1 MIYIFYGKNITIC
14 RQLEQKI
21 NKRITFCNNFVVL
34 NNLIIEPRNNAKGKF
49 CVFIQNNSINHD
61 LEVIKRLNQHYNHL
75 SFVLYSNKLLTKEEK
90 SVFLKNNTKGLIT
103 NKSTDDSILHL
114 INFIKD
120 SSSRSENLENKEPS
134 ENILT
139 AFKLPLWK
147 RLFDIFFSLGA
158 IICLSPLLL
167 LTALAIR
174 LESSGKVIYQSKRV
188 GSNYHIFGFLK
199 FRSMYPDADKRLA
212 EFQNLNQYHVL
223 KKESTIANEENKNQP
238 TSSKEIDDH
247 TLLYSDSTTIPEMQH
262 LSERQFAQENAF
274 FKLEKDPRITKVGHI
289 IRKYSIDELP
299 QLFNI
304 LKGDMS
310 IVGNRPLPLYE
321 AEMMTSDEYIERF
334 LGPAGL
340 TGLWQVEKRGGAGK
354 LSPEERKQ
362 LDIKYTKCFSFKT
375 DMNIILRTFTAFIQ
389 KEDV

>member
-34 NNLIIEPRNNAKGKF
+34 NNLIIEPRNKAKGKF

>member
-1 MIYIFYGKNITIC
+1 MIYIFYGKDITIC
-14 RQLEQKI
+14 KQLEQKI
-21 NKRITFCNNFVVL
+21 NKKITFCSNFVVL

-61 LEVIKRLNQHYNHL
+61 LEVIKRLNQRYNYL
-75 SFVLYSNKLLTKEEK
+75 SFVLYSNKSLTKEEK
-90 SVFLKNNTKGLIT
+90 SIFLKNNTKGLIT
-103 NKSTDDSILHL
+103 DESSNESIFHL
-114 INFIKD
+114 LNFIKD
-120 SSSRSENLENKEPS
+120 SSSRSVNPDNKES
-134 ENILT
+134 CEKSLT

-212 EFQNLNQYHVL
+212 EFKKLNQYHVL
-223 KKESTIANEENKNQP
+223 KDESTTLDEENKNQP
-238 TSSKEIDDH
+238 TASKEIDDH
-247 TLLYSDSTTIPEMQH
+247 TLLYSDSTTIPEIQH

>member
-1 MIYIFYGKNITIC
+1 MIYIFYGKDITIC
-14 RQLEQKI
+14 KQLEQKI
-21 NKRITFCNNFVVL
+21 NKKITFCSNFVVL

-61 LEVIKRLNQHYNHL
+61 LEVIKKLNQQYNHL
-75 SFVLYSNKLLTKEEK
+75 SFVLYSNKSLTKEEK
-90 SVFLKNNTKGLIT
+90 SIFLKNNTKGLIT
-103 NKSTDDSILHL
+103 DESSDESIFHL
-114 INFIKD
+114 LNFIKD
-120 SSSRSENLENKEPS
+120 SSARSVYLDNKES
-134 ENILT
+134 CEKKLT

-167 LTALAIR
+167 ITALAIR
-174 LESSGKVIYQSKRV
+174 IESTGKVIYQSKRV

-212 EFQNLNQYHVL
+212 EFQELNQYNVVKDKCTTL
-223 KKESTIANEENKNQP
+223 DKENENKP
-238 TSSKEIDDH
+238 TASKEINDH
-247 TLLYSDSTTIPEMQH
+247 TLLYSDSTTIPELQH
-262 LSERQFAQENAF
+262 LLKRQFAQENAF

-321 AEMMTSDEYIERF
+321 AEMMTSDEYIKRF